1 MAEPI
6 DTGNKTISGRTIWND
21 PETGEDYSERST
33 TFEIEGKHY
42 TMPTVS
48 EDGRQHT
55 DDQIRDYVKEYGPID
70 YLTGE
75 KLPEFRYREDAI
87 QYAISRSSTRKPK
100 MAEGG
105 DVAAQTEEAL
115 GWTAEGNKFAEANPV
130 NIKAPEALS
139 IKDVPSFDRPM
150 SAGPKDKWTGR
161 QDELGNRE
169 YKSQLDGSTY
179 FIKPDPDQRTELE
192 KIQQDIIPAV
202 TKYLENPTAPSK
214 EQTIEFLKSAA
225 GDAWETIS
233 IPGDLVSGDKTLGD
247 VNLGQLFEIGG
258 GMAGASTLGKVPG
271 GNSSNTLRMFGG
283 VGMEGTGTSKSFK
296 KAKNLLKKYNKDQ
309 LETSGGFINSDA
321 EGKIG
326 GIGFNE
332 NKKIW
337 EETNWYVDPNDGQW
351 RFYIDDSK
359 STLNPYE
366 KVLKIPKETGVT
378 FKQLG
383 DFPKKRGE
391 GAFVNLFDILN
402 HEDLYEKYP
411 DLKGIKVEFYSD
423 PTNPNRK
430 GSARG
435 AASGE
440 VRSIKDSSVSINM
453 AAYDNWDEV
462 RSTLLHEIQH
472 VVQDFEEFVPGSNK
486 LKIPGEL
493 LELKAKELKTK
504 IKPIETLRDS
514 LKNDLNSIKRT
525 LDRRLEELK
534 TPIKG
539 LTREQEL
546 EIFKLKTQV
555 PDISDM
561 TGPSWASIG
570 RDYGVS
576 SAQVQK
582 AWGRQNSLDY
592 LTKEKARLNKEILKA
607 GNEMLAIDKENLNL
621 EYEFYRG
628 AGGEIES
635 RLVQYMADG
644 TKKFPVEARARML
657 QQEGSNFQYRG
668 KDGVDPY
675 EYKNHPRR
683 EPDKVSFLDRLKGS
697 INKQKF
703 AQGGVVEDMN
713 RQMEMFAVGGL
724 SDDGMTRDPVSGNDI
739 PPGSMAEEVRDDIP
753 AQLSE
758 GEYVV
763 PADVVRFFGVKYF
776 EDLRTEAKMGLSNME
791 ANGRIGGEP
800 VPSGGPMA
808 GPTESALTP
817 EEMAAL
823 AEMGMNV
830 GGFVPQQ
837 QPPVQAIG
845 NTQQGMDRGYAP
857 GGQVVPM
864 AGPTGNPSTT
874 GGGLTKADITTP
886 AFDQQKLQQDFG
898 LGYSLFGPTTPTGEV
913 TSMVTLYG
921 PDKQIITLTLP
932 AQQTEYDR
940 LIKEGYT
947 TKQAGE
953 TVTTETSVG
962 KDEGHSIEKSDMG
975 EGGKRF
981 SEMDATEIQQAYNN
995 NLKASTVL
1003 AGMASINPAFA
1014 LIGQAT
1020 TNFANKK
1027 IVERMEALKID
1038 PPEDE
1043 GYFKNI
1049 VTGAKSL
1056 VNDLFGRDKDPK
1068 KSAVSASN
1076 TKYQTDDAFVA
1087 PTPTLG
1093 NDDPDPFET
1102 TDTASQIV
1110 GGEGVKVTAPV
1121 VKPKARPKDLSR
1133 TEEEDTEI
1141 TGAEPDYNKGGFVS
1155 KRTKKKKK

>member
-105 DVAAQTEEAL
+105 DV
-115 GWTAEGNKFAEANPV
+115 
-130 NIKAPEALS
+130 
-139 IKDVPSFDRPM
+139 
-150 SAGPKDKWTGR
+150 
-161 QDELGNRE
+161 
-169 YKSQLDGSTY
+169 
-179 FIKPDPDQRTELE
+179 
-192 KIQQDIIPAV
+192 
-202 TKYLENPTAPSK
+202 
-214 EQTIEFLKSAA
+214 
-225 GDAWETIS
+225 
-233 IPGDLVSGDKTLGD
+233 
-247 VNLGQLFEIGG
+247 
-258 GMAGASTLGKVPG
+258 
-271 GNSSNTLRMFGG
+271 
-283 VGMEGTGTSKSFK
+283 
-296 KAKNLLKKYNKDQ
+296 
-309 LETSGGFINSDA
+309 
-321 EGKIG
+321 
-326 GIGFNE
+326 
-332 NKKIW
+332 
-337 EETNWYVDPNDGQW
+337 
-351 RFYIDDSK
+351 
-359 STLNPYE
+359 
-366 KVLKIPKETGVT
+366 
-378 FKQLG
+378 
-383 DFPKKRGE
+383 
-391 GAFVNLFDILN
+391 
-402 HEDLYEKYP
+402 
-411 DLKGIKVEFYSD
+411 
-423 PTNPNRK
+423 
-430 GSARG
+430 
-435 AASGE
+435 
-440 VRSIKDSSVSINM
+440 
-453 AAYDNWDEV
+453 
-462 RSTLLHEIQH
+462 
-472 VVQDFEEFVPGSNK
+472 
-486 LKIPGEL
+486 
-493 LELKAKELKTK
+493 
-504 IKPIETLRDS
+504 
-514 LKNDLNSIKRT
+514 
-525 LDRRLEELK
+525 
-534 TPIKG
+534 
-539 LTREQEL
+539 
-546 EIFKLKTQV
+546 
-555 PDISDM
+555 
-561 TGPSWASIG
+561 
-570 RDYGVS
+570 
-576 SAQVQK
+576 
-582 AWGRQNSLDY
+582 
-592 LTKEKARLNKEILKA
+592 
-607 GNEMLAIDKENLNL
+607 
-621 EYEFYRG
+621 
-628 AGGEIES
+628 
-635 RLVQYMADG
+635 
-644 TKKFPVEARARML
+644 
-657 QQEGSNFQYRG
+657 
-668 KDGVDPY
+668 
-675 EYKNHPRR
+675 
-683 EPDKVSFLDRLKGS
+683 
-697 INKQKF
+697 
-703 AQGGVVEDMN
+703 MN
-713 RQMEMFAVGGL
+713 RQMEMFAIGGL

-763 PADVVRFFGVKYF
+763 PADVVRFFGVRYF

-800 VPSGGPMA
+800 VPSDGPMA
-808 GPTESALTP
+808 GPTEDALTP
-817 EEMAAL
+817 EEMAVL
-823 AEMGMNV
+823 SDMGMNV

-864 AGPTGNPSTT
+864 VGATEGLPTTEGA
-874 GGGLTKADITTP
+874 LTKADITTP
-886 AFDQQKLQQDFG
+886 AFDQKKLQQDFG

-962 KDEGHSIEKSDMG
+962 NDDGHSIEKSDMG

-995 NLKASTVL
+995 NLKARTVL
-1003 AGMASINPAFA
+1003 TGMGLINPAFA

-1027 IVERMEALKID
+1027 IVERMKALKIN

-1056 VNDLFGRDKDPK
+1056 VNDLFGGDKDPK
-1068 KSAVSASN
+1068 KPAVSASN

-1110 GGEGVKVTAPV
+1110 GGEKVKVTAPV
-1121 VKPKARPKDLSR
+1121 VKPKARTSTAKADATEALKEAKKKDDSVY
-1133 TEEEDTEI
+1133 
-1141 TGAEPDYNKGGFVS
+1141 TGGGPSGGFKTGGFVS
-1155 KRTKKKKK
+1155 KRTKKKK